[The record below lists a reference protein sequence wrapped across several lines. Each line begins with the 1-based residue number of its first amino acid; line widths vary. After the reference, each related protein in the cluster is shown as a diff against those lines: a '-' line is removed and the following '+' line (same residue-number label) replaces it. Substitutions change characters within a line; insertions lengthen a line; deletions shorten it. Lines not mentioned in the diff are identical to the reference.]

1 MEVTIAAVISV
12 DGKITRHDDTNL
24 HEWVSKEDQAHF
36 KQFLQDNDAIV
47 YGRHVYEESVGHLE
61 LEPDK
66 LRIVLTSSPDKFRE
80 AEVEGQ
86 LEFRNETPKQ
96 TVDYLDSLGKQRLL
110 VAGGERMITEFL
122 AAGVVDEL
130 ILTVEPRIF
139 GQGIGLVD
147 SVPLDVNLSLIEQSQ
162 LNHKGTML
170 LKYRIES

>member
-1 MEVTIAAVISV
+1 MKVTIAAVISL
-12 DGKITRHDDTNL
+12 DGKITKHDENNL

-36 KQFLQDNDAIV
+36 KQLIDEHDAIT
-47 YGRHVYEESVGHLE
+47 YGRHVYEESIGHLD
-61 LEPDK
+61 LEPGK
-66 LRIVLTSSPDKFRE
+66 LRLVLTTSPDKYS
-80 AEVEGQ
+80 AAVVPGQ
-86 LEFRNETPKQ
+86 LEFRNGSAKEI
-96 TVDYLDSLGKQRLL
+96 VNYIESLGKQKLL

-139 GQGIGLVD
+139 GRGIRLVD